1 MIRRRFPWIVLIVI
15 VVIGITVSAVATW
28 MLAPLVSAPRS
39 ALPPVQ
45 IVDIPDGATFRQV
58 ADLLKNERLIA
69 SRWGFLLLG
78 KLTWADRRIIPGE
91 YALHAGM
98 QPREILN
105 RLRSGQV
112 VLHPVTI
119 PEGFTI
125 AQIAEVLELKGLA
138 VSKEFVGLTHDHDF
152 ILTAFKLDVPS
163 LEGYLFPDTYH
174 VPRRTKAKDIITVL
188 VDGMWRTLT
197 PEWRARARDIGMS
210 VHEVLTLASVIEK
223 ETGVDQE
230 RELVSSVFH
239 NRLQRRIPLQ
249 SDPTVI
255 YGMTLFD
262 GNLKKRDLNKAS
274 PYNTYRVVGLPPG
287 PIANPGAQ
295 SIKAALYP
303 APTSYL
309 YFVSRN
315 NGTHEFSSTLAEHN
329 RAVEK
334 YQRQPVRR
342 LS

>member
-1 MIRRRFPWIVLIVI
+1 M
-15 VVIGITVSAVATW
+15 
-28 MLAPLVSAPRS
+28 
-39 ALPPVQ
+39 
-45 IVDIPDGATFRQV
+45 
-58 ADLLKNERLIA
+58 
-69 SRWGFLLLG
+69 
-78 KLTWADRRIIPGE
+78 
-91 YALHAGM
+91 
-98 QPREILN
+98 
-105 RLRSGQV
+105 
-112 VLHPVTI
+112 
-119 PEGFTI
+119 
-125 AQIAEVLELKGLA
+125 
-138 VSKEFVGLTHDHDF
+138 
-152 ILTAFKLDVPS
+152 
-163 LEGYLFPDTYH
+163 
-174 VPRRTKAKDIITVL
+174 
-188 VDGMWRTLT
+188 
-197 PEWRARARDIGMS
+197 
-210 VHEVLTLASVIEK
+210 VLTLASVIEK